1 MADPGDHQVPS
12 TLEGHSFT
20 ITEAA
25 AAAGDKPLFLTEYAI
40 GNHDSVT
47 AAAGILTY
55 VPRLSGVLPLMSYWA
70 FSVRRS
76 APRQLRSAEL
86 LRAWLC
92 VSQDVFE
99 EHGIEAVPFHN
110 EWGLVNIC
118 QSSNGRPRPSHA
130 VD

>member
-1 MADPGDHQVPS
+1 MQRQPPKHDCSCLPDPKTLADPGDHQVPS
-12 TLEGHSFT
+12 TLEGHSET

-25 AAAGDKPLFLTEYAI
+25 AAAADKPLFLTEYAI

-76 APRQLRSAEL
+76 ATRLASVGRAAEGL
-86 LRAWLC
+86 
-92 VSQDVFE
+92 
-99 EHGIEAVPFHN
+99 AVC
-110 EWGLVNIC
+110 LA
-118 QSSNGRPRPSHA
+118 GRL
-130 VD
+130 